1 MISRIIR
8 KVFVTTFH
16 ILAVINSIQGFSND
30 CHDSSH
36 YVAECPQWALN
47 GQCTKSSEF
56 MKKFCKKSCNECP
69 MSLDSVGL
77 VRARS
82 FSHQQGTVHSVS
94 IHRVMHIG
102 WKSLWLSIRL
112 LLQILGYFEM
122 QKVGIFQILRQLM
135 LLGPSGFCL
144 L

>member
-16 ILAVINSIQGFSND
+16 ILAVKNSIQGFSND

-69 MSLDSVGL
+69 MSLDSVGF
-77 VRARS
+77 VGARS
-82 FSHQQGTVHSVS
+82 FPHQQGTVHNMS
-94 IHRVMHIG
+94 ILRIMHTVIP
-102 WKSLWLSIRL
+102 SNS
-112 LLQILGYFEM
+112 QILGLENNRNRKFGCLI
-122 QKVGIFQILRQLM
+122 KVPRAWR
-135 LLGPSGFCL
+135 
-144 L
+144 